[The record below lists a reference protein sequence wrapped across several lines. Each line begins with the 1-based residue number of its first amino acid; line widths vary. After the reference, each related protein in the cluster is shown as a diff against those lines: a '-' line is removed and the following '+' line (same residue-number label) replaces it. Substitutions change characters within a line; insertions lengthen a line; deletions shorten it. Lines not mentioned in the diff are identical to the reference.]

1 MQNLT
6 LEEGK
11 NIESLS
17 PKIFFLIFSKSLSVD
32 LPDDLLLY
40 TL

>member
-11 NIESLS
+11 NIESLN
-17 PKIFFLIFSKSLSVD
+17 PDLFFLKV
-32 LPDDLLLY
+32 LLWPL
-40 TL
+40 